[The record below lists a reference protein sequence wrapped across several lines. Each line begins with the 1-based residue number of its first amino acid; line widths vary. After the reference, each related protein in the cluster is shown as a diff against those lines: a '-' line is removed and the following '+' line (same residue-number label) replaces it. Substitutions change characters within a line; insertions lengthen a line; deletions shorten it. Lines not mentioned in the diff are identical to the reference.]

1 MENCWNNI
9 LKSSLFLYDEAED
22 SSAITPV
29 FSVTWS
35 FRNHSNRS
43 INVAGRMSV
52 RGDRK
57 CCRWRQTLETWRKN
71 WMNDEDSEENLET
84 LQDYIDWCFDV
95 IVMKKNQNA
104 CSPAKSETPSSKR
117 SRPADSPETTSPT
130 GKSFTDILDSID
142 KRLSSFDSRLSLV
155 EILHREFKSLRE
167 SLEFSQQ
174 QVETLAAENASLRD
188 SVKSLTE
195 NMTHLSEENKKIKE
209 TVIDLQARSMR
220 DNLVFSGIPESA
232 EEDPEATVK
241 NFIKTYLK
249 LPEDTVENICF
260 ERVHRMGAKKPGAPR
275 PRPIVAK
282 FGYFKQKEQV
292 KSRGRE
298 LKGTDFGVNDQFP
311 KKSWSDAKF
320 CSQSDAVLF
329 KRAPELSSQW
339 TGYTWTDSSTATSV
353 PLRGYI
359 NTTPDKYPL
368 YLSFFFFSLSSL
380 VLPFTYNYWGCNG
393 S

>member
-1 MENCWNNI
+1 
-9 LKSSLFLYDEAED
+9 
-22 SSAITPV
+22 
-29 FSVTWS
+29 
-35 FRNHSNRS
+35 
-43 INVAGRMSV
+43 
-52 RGDRK
+52 
-57 CCRWRQTLETWRKN
+57 
-71 WMNDEDSEENLET
+71 MNDEDSEENLET
-84 LQDYIDWCFDV
+84 LQEYIDWCFDV

-142 KRLSSFDSRLSLV
+142 KRLSSFDARLSLV

-311 KKSWSDAKF
+311 KEILERRKILFPIRRSLIQKGSR
-320 CSQSDAVLF
+320 AVIAVDRLYVDGQLY
-329 KRAPELSSQW
+329 RNI
-339 TGYTWTDSSTATSV
+339 
-353 PLRGYI
+353 R
-359 NTTPDKYPL
+359 TTPWL
-368 YLSFFFFSLSSL
+368 Y
-380 VLPFTYNYWGCNG
+380 
-393 S
+393 

>member
-1 MENCWNNI
+1 MNN
-9 LKSSLFLYDEAED
+9 
-22 SSAITPV
+22 
-29 FSVTWS
+29 
-35 FRNHSNRS
+35 
-43 INVAGRMSV
+43 
-52 RGDRK
+52 
-57 CCRWRQTLETWRKN
+57 
-71 WMNDEDSEENLET
+71 EDSEENLET
-84 LQDYIDWCFDV
+84 LQEYIDWCFDV

-142 KRLSSFDSRLSLV
+142 KRLSSFDARLSLV
-155 EILHREFKSLRE
+155 EILHREFKSLRNHWN
-167 SLEFSQQ
+167 SASSRWK
-174 QVETLAAENASLRD
+174 TLAAENASLRD

-282 FGYFKQKEQV
+282 FGYFKQKRAGEESRQGAERNRLRRKRPV
-292 KSRGRE
+292 PQRNPGATQNSVPNPTQSHPKGLPSCHRSGPALRGRTA
-298 LKGTDFGVNDQFP
+298 LPQHPYHSVVILTPLQIRIRYIY
-311 KKSWSDAKF
+311 
-320 CSQSDAVLF
+320 LF
-329 KRAPELSSQW
+329 F
-339 TGYTWTDSSTATSV
+339 
-353 PLRGYI
+353 
-359 NTTPDKYPL
+359 
-368 YLSFFFFSLSSL
+368 LSFLACSSIYL
-380 VLPFTYNYWGCNG
+380 
-393 S
+393 

>member
-1 MENCWNNI
+1 MNN
-9 LKSSLFLYDEAED
+9 
-22 SSAITPV
+22 
-29 FSVTWS
+29 
-35 FRNHSNRS
+35 
-43 INVAGRMSV
+43 
-52 RGDRK
+52 
-57 CCRWRQTLETWRKN
+57 
-71 WMNDEDSEENLET
+71 EDSEENLET
-84 LQDYIDWCFDV
+84 LQEYIDWCFDV

-142 KRLSSFDSRLSLV
+142 KRLSSFDARLSLV

-311 KKSWSDAKF
+311 
-320 CSQSDAVLF
+320 Q
-329 KRAPELSSQW
+329 RNP
-339 TGYTWTDSSTATSV
+339 GATQNSV
-353 PLRGYI
+353 PNPTQSHSKGLPSCHRSGPALRGRTALPQHPYHSVVILTPLQISIRYI
-359 NTTPDKYPL
+359 
-368 YLSFFFFSLSSL
+368 YLFFSLSFLACSSIYL
-380 VLPFTYNYWGCNG
+380 
-393 S
+393 

>member
-1 MENCWNNI
+1 
-9 LKSSLFLYDEAED
+9 
-22 SSAITPV
+22 
-29 FSVTWS
+29 
-35 FRNHSNRS
+35 
-43 INVAGRMSV
+43 
-52 RGDRK
+52 
-57 CCRWRQTLETWRKN
+57 
-71 WMNDEDSEENLET
+71 
-84 LQDYIDWCFDV
+84 
-95 IVMKKNQNA
+95 MKKNQNA

-130 GKSFTDILDSID
+130 GKSFTDILESID
-142 KRLSSFDSRLSLV
+142 KRLSSFDARLSLV
-155 EILHREFKSLRE
+155 EILHREFISLRE

-292 KSRGRE
+292 RSRGRE

-311 KKSWSDAKF
+311 KEILERRKILFPIRRSLIQKGSR
-320 CSQSDAVLF
+320 AVIAVDRLYVDGQLY
-329 KRAPELSSQW
+329 RN
-339 TGYTWTDSSTATSV
+339 
-353 PLRGYI
+353 LR
-359 NTTPDKYPL
+359 TTPWL
-368 YLSFFFFSLSSL
+368 Y
-380 VLPFTYNYWGCNG
+380 
-393 S
+393 